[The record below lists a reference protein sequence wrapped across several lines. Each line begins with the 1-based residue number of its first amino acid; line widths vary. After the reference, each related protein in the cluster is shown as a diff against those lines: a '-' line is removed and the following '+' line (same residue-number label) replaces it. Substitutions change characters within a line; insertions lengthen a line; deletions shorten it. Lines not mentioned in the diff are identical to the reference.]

1 MVGAGALKINKC
13 HAGMELHQY
22 LGAVSITSELLA
34 LFSASQNVAA
44 ALRGR
49 TIRRVVPE
57 KTVGGGDG
65 DRVL

>member
-1 MVGAGALKINKC
+1 MPESSFTKISAALSVI
-13 HAGMELHQY
+13 
-22 LGAVSITSELLA
+22 SELLA

-49 TIRRVVPE
+49 TIRRAAPE